1 MLKHTRIKAKRCMVK
16 NNSVDIVIEDDNW
29 AKILVVSE
37 AQCVSLLDLVC
48 KYLADSKIETRYNW
62 GGLDKPMTVVLAL
75 SNANEIRKLNAD
87 FRGKDQPTNVL
98 SFANIDADDFEEV
111 IENEEVVALG
121 DIIMAWEVLQAEAK
135 EKNISIADH
144 FWHLLVHGI
153 LHLLGFD
160 HQNDEEAEVM
170 EGIEIA
176 VLKQLNIDNPY
187 KE

>member
-1 MLKHTRIKAKRCMVK
+1 MVK
-16 NNSVDIVIEDDNW
+16 NNSIDIVVEDDNW

-37 AQCVSLLDLVC
+37 AQCASLLDLVC
-48 KYLADSKIETRYNW
+48 KYLTDNKIETRYDLV
-62 GGLDKPMTVVLAL
+62 GLDKPVSAVLAL
-75 SNANEIRKLNAD
+75 SNADEIRKLNAE

-98 SFANIDADDFEEV
+98 SFANIDADDFEEI
-111 IENEEVVALG
+111 IENEETIALG
-121 DIIMAWEVLQAEAK
+121 DIVMAWEVLQAEAK

-160 HQNDEEAEVM
+160 HQNDEEAEIM

-176 VLKQLNIDNPY
+176 VLEQLNIDNPY